1 MLETDASYANLDEDA
16 YDVIVAF
23 TKSEELVQL
32 KEKNREGE
40 KQDMCQALKDWAAE
54 ERRDGKREGKL
65 EEKRE
70 SLRAIMDNLGFS
82 LEKAM
87 DVLNIP
93 IEDRAQYIANI

>member
-16 YDVIVAF
+16 YDVIAAF
-23 TKSEELVQL
+23 TKSEE
-32 KEKNREGE
+32 
-40 KQDMCQALKDWAAE
+40 
-54 ERRDGKREGKL
+54 RRDGKIEGKL